1 MDKKT
6 KILFIIVASAFIIAA
21 VIKFYL
27 FFIKNEYL
35 IFDHI
40 KCDPYI
46 ESCFVYECE
55 SEEADCEPEYYKK
68 IQIKGSDYIEC
79 ATENGTCPRNTCLDT
94 FKDCEI
100 TTCSEDV
107 LEDGESCIKLE
118 IEEPVANNSTSTNQE
133 INEEIE

>member
-6 KILFIIVASAFIIAA
+6 KILFIIIATAFIVAA

-35 IFDHI
+35 IFDNI
-40 KCDPYI
+40 KCDPYT
-46 ESCFVYECE
+46 ESCFVYECD
-55 SEEADCEPEYYKK
+55 SEDGYCEPEYYKK

-79 ATENGTCPRNTCLDT
+79 GTEDEVCPENTCLDT

-100 TTCSEDV
+100 IVCSEDV

-118 IEEPVANNSTSTNQE
+118 KEEPVIDTSTSTNQVIE
-133 INEEIE
+133 EEIE